1 MTLHK
6 RLTKLEAKRFQLQ
19 TGPRIIIHDIVW
31 RNDSGGVQSI
41 GAFAKVLT
49 PSGWQTVTR
58 QEEEPEA
65 EFQLRAEALAGN
77 IEAGSA

>member
-1 MTLHK
+1 VTLHK
-6 RLTKLEAKRFQLQ
+6 RLAKLEARHQVLQ
-19 TGPRIIIHDIVW
+19 TGPCIIIHDIVW

-41 GAFAKVLT
+41 GTFANVLT

-77 IEAGSA
+77 VEAGSA